1 MARKTRFDLRIEP
14 HQVDFTLRATLPSLL
29 SSILNAAGLDAHM
42 KGFGTDAIQ
51 QGNRS
56 WVLSRMAVEIDR
68 RPEQYAGYALE
79 TWISDYGR
87 LLSTRNFTLTDEAG
101 DCFGRCVTQWAMI
114 DLDTRSA
121 VDLSWVGREHADAVV
136 AEEPPAERPRKIRA
150 VAPGFTVTHPVVY
163 SDIDFH
169 RHVNT
174 IRDVEMMVDALP
186 VEWPSS
192 ERPVRIDIHFLRE
205 CRYGQTLAVGC
216 QLCEETR
223 TALFEIAADGAPASV
238 RASFCWK

>member
-1 MARKTRFDLRIEP
+1 MAQQSRFDFRIDPQE
-14 HQVDFTLRATLPSLL
+14 VDFTLRATLPSLL
-29 SSILNAAGLDAHM
+29 AAILNAAGLDAHNR
-42 KGFGTDAIQ
+42 GFGVDAINA
-51 QGNRS
+51 GNRS

-68 RPEQYAGYALE
+68 RPEQYTDYALL

-87 LLSTRNFTLTDEAG
+87 VLSTRNFTLADSSGAEFA
-101 DCFGRCVTQWAMI
+101 RAVTQWAMI

-136 AEEPPAERPRKIRA
+136 AVEPPAERPRKIRA
-150 VAPGFTVTHPVVY
+150 VEPDFSVDHRVVY
-163 SDIDFH
+163 SDIDFN

-174 IRDVEMMVDALP
+174 IRYVEMMVDCLP
-186 VEWPSS
+186 VEWPTQ

-205 CRYGQTLAVGC
+205 CRYGQTLAIGC
-216 QLCEETR
+216 RLCEEER
-223 TALFEIAADGAPASV
+223 TALFEVATDDGQAAV

>member
-1 MARKTRFDLRIEP
+1 
-14 HQVDFTLRATLPSLL
+14 
-29 SSILNAAGLDAHM
+29 
-42 KGFGTDAIQ
+42 
-51 QGNRS
+51 
-56 WVLSRMAVEIDR
+56 
-68 RPEQYAGYALE
+68 
-79 TWISDYGR
+79 
-87 LLSTRNFTLTDEAG
+87 
-101 DCFGRCVTQWAMI
+101 MI

-150 VAPGFTVTHPVVY
+150 VEPGFTVTHPVVY
-163 SDIDFH
+163 SDIDFN

-174 IRDVEMMVDALP
+174 IRYVEMMVDALP